1 MSWFY
6 DYSHYSDE
14 DWKYD
19 LSDLE
24 ENRPICGNN
33 FRVIFSNHSNYD
45 KEAIR
50 KEIEVNSYL
59 RNLNLANYEMTAEV
73 AFSKVSGIK
82 YEKKVEYIKEG
93 GRNDRVLMFDSP
105 SDSGYQ
111 ITLER
116 GYAGVDFLNK
126 ILFYISRLNWMEI
139 LVYDNMRKLKNFYL
153 FGIQGLVEYSLG
165 DLNGS
170 SSEVLIEKL
179 VVSTTGIEQHQC
191 YR

>member
-1 MSWFY
+1 MSRFY
-6 DYSHYSDE
+6 DYSYFSEE
-14 DWKYD
+14 DWDND
-19 LSDLE
+19 LSELE
-24 ENRPICGNN
+24 DNRPICGNN
-33 FRVIFSNHSNYD
+33 FRVIFSNPSNY
-45 KEAIR
+45 KKGVIR
-50 KEIEVNSYL
+50 DEIESNSYL
-59 RNLNLANYEMTAEV
+59 RDLDLSNCSMTAEV
-73 AFSKVSGIK
+73 SFSKVSGIK
-82 YEKKVEYIKEG
+82 YEKKVEYIREG

-126 ILFYISRLNWMEI
+126 ILFYISRMNWMEI

-179 VVSTTGIEQHQC
+179 VISTTGMEQHQL

>member
-1 MSWFY
+1 MSTFY
-6 DYSHYSDE
+6 GDYSNE
-14 DWKYD
+14 DWGDD
-19 LSDLE
+19 LGELE
-24 ENRPICGNN
+24 DNRPICGNN
-33 FRVIFSNHSNYD
+33 FRVIFNKSSSYD
-45 KEAIR
+45 RKRIEDLEDLNIYSGPIR
-50 KEIEVNSYL
+50 
-59 RNLNLANYEMTAEV
+59 AEV

-116 GYAGVDFLNK
+116 GYAGVNFLNK

-139 LVYDNMRKLKNFYL
+139 LVYDNMRRLKNFYL

-179 VVSTTGIEQHQC
+179 VVSTTGIEQHQW